1 MSSER
6 RPSSAHAP
14 ANSGMPLSWML
25 IPLIAIIVGALWWFL
40 SSESPET
47 QLPPPVTQS
56 LIKPTEPGAG
66 ESFAPIER
74 ALETPESPE
83 AATADSTPAPAA
95 VPPRPKIELP
105 TLSNSDAPVKKLA
118 SEVSPEGTLLA
129 FLVPE
134 SILRKVV
141 NMIIA
146 LDEHTVVKEHRPLA
160 SPEPGMRMQ
169 AISEEVDPSMGP
181 RYRIDPRN
189 FERYTAHVELLA
201 KLDKVRLAQLY
212 HDLYPLLD
220 QAYKE
225 YGVDR
230 GSFYEVT
237 QRALDHVL
245 EVPIREESP
254 ALIQPKVF
262 YQYQDPVVEKRT
274 SIDKLLMRMGP
285 DNTLRVQAQLRELK
299 MELQRQKP

>member
-14 ANSGMPLSWML
+14 ANSGMPLSWMF
-25 IPLIAIIVGALWWFL
+25 IPLIAIIVGALWWFV
-40 SSESPET
+40 SNESPEN
-47 QLPPPVTQS
+47 QLPPPAPQAQ
-56 LIKPTEPGAG
+56 TEPGAG
-66 ESFAPIER
+66 ESFAPIDR
-74 ALETPESPE
+74 ALETPEIFDE
-83 AATADSTPAPAA
+83 VAGTAPAISE
-95 VPPRPKIELP
+95 PPRPKIELP
-105 TLSNSDAPVKKLA
+105 TLSNSDAPVKTLA
-118 SEVSPEGTLLA
+118 NELSPEGTLLA

-146 LDEHTVVKEHRPLA
+146 LDEHTVVKEHRPLV

-169 AISEEVDPSMGP
+169 AISEEVDPAIGP

-201 KLDKVRLAQLY
+201 RLDKVKLAQLY
-212 HDLYPLLD
+212 HDFYPLLD

-230 GSFYEVT
+230 GSFYDVT

-285 DNTLRVQAQLRELK
+285 ENTLRVQAQLRELK